1 MANKANLKVFY
12 DGGCPLCESE
22 ISFYKKRSGAE
33 QVDWVDVSN
42 TNEEYVHP
50 GLSRAEA
57 LARFHVVTKEGEV
70 LSGGRAFAGLWR
82 SISVFKPFGWIFR
95 IKPLAWLLDRLYD
108 YFLRHRPRL
117 QKWFAKKSEAHQ
129 KQHS

>member
-12 DGGCPLCESE
+12 DGACPLCERE
-22 ISFYKKRSGAE
+22 ISFYRNRSGAE
-33 QVDWVDVSN
+33 QVDWVDVSSCS
-42 TNEEYVHP
+42 EEYVHP

-57 LARFHVVTKEGEV
+57 MSRFHVVTKEGEI
-70 LSGGRAFAGLWR
+70 LSGGSAFAGLWR

-108 YFLRHRPRL
+108 YFLQHRPRL
-117 QKWFAKKSEAHQ
+117 QRWFAKKKHASESQNA
-129 KQHS
+129 